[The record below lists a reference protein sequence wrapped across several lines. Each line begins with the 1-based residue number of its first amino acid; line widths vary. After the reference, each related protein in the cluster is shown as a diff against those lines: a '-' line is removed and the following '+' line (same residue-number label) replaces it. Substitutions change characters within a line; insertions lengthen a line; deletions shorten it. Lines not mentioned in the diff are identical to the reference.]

1 MINHNG
7 TPMALHDVHAE
18 SLIIYNSWCDS
29 PSMSQGVRSFV
40 AQLDVRIRFISE
52 VPGTV
57 DNVHSLWR

>member
-40 AQLDVRIRFISE
+40 AQLE
-52 VPGTV
+52 VQHKIYFRGAR
-57 DNVHSLWR
+57 HC